1 MRITPL
7 LCLAA
12 VLSAPLA
19 SASSTY
25 TVKNRRIEPR
35 QTLAGA
41 LHGAALP
48 DAQVEAVVSAL
59 EGVFDFRKSR
69 PGDQLRLVMREG
81 VLDFFDYR
89 QSAVD
94 EWQVRRDGDKY
105 VGSKRTIEV
114 EKQVALVSLEISSS
128 LYEAALAAGEDP
140 SIGVVLADVFA
151 WDIDFYRDTRKGD
164 KARALVEKFV
174 SKGRVLRYGEV
185 LAAAYEGGLVGTK
198 RVFRFQPDN
207 GQEKEQANYFQ
218 EDGSSARKTFLKSPL
233 KFAHVTSVF
242 GSRFHPVL
250 QYVKNHNGVDYGTPI
265 GTPVWAVAD
274 GTVTKAQ
281 NTGPGGNT
289 VCVRHINGLETCY
302 LHLSKYGAGVR
313 QGSRVG
319 QKQVIAYSGNTGRTT
334 GPHLHFALKRNG
346 QFVNPLT
353 QKYPRAEPLPKTQLP
368 DFLARAKELASQLD
382 SVSMAAVA
390 GNPGPGPKASTA
402 AAGH

>member
-1 MRITPL
+1 MRIAPL

-12 VLSAPLA
+12 LLAAPLA
-19 SASSTY
+19 SASYTY
-25 TVKNRRIEPR
+25 QVKNRRIEPR

-41 LHGAALP
+41 LHEAALP
-48 DAQVEAVVSAL
+48 DEQVEAVISAL

-69 PGDQLRLVMREG
+69 PGDQFRLVMREG

-114 EKQVALVSLEISSS
+114 EKQVSLVSLEISSS

-185 LAAAYEGGLVGTK
+185 LAAAYEGGLVGKK
-198 RVFRFQPDN
+198 RVFRYQPGN
-207 GQEKEQANYFQ
+207 EQANYFQ

-233 KFAHVTSVF
+233 KYAHITSTF

-250 QYVKNHNGVDYGTPI
+250 QYVKNHNGVDYGTPV

-281 NTGPGGNT
+281 NTGAGGNT

-313 QGSRVG
+313 AGSRVS
-319 QKQVIAYSGNTGRTT
+319 QKQVIAYSGNTGRST

-346 QFVNPLT
+346 QFVNPLN
-353 QKYPRAEPLPKTQLP
+353 QKYPRAEPLPKSELSG
-368 DFLARAKELASQLD
+368 FLARAKELASQLD
-382 SVSMAAVA
+382 AVSASMAAVA
-390 GNPGPGPKASTA
+390 GSPGAGPKAAISSTP
-402 AAGH
+402 

>member
-1 MRITPL
+1 MRIAPL

-12 VLSAPLA
+12 LLAAPFA
-19 SASSTY
+19 SASVSSY

-35 QTLAGA
+35 QTLAQA
-41 LHGAALP
+41 LHDAALP
-48 DAQVEAVVSAL
+48 DVQVEAVISAL

-69 PGDQLRLVMREG
+69 PGDQFRLVMREG

-89 QSAVD
+89 QNAVD

-114 EKQVALVSLEISSS
+114 EKQVSLVTLEITSS

-151 WDIDFYRDTRKGD
+151 WDIDFYRDPRKGD

-198 RVFRFQPDN
+198 RVFRFQQPD
-207 GQEKEQANYFQ
+207 GQANYFQ

-233 KFAHVTSVF
+233 KFAHVTSGF

-250 QYVKNHNGVDYGTPI
+250 QYLKAHNGVDYGTPI

-313 QGSRVG
+313 VGARVS
-319 QKQVIAYSGNTGRTT
+319 QKQVIAYSGNTGRST

-346 QFVNPLT
+346 QFVNPLN
-353 QKYPRAEPLPKTQLP
+353 QKFPRAEPLPKAQLP

-382 SVSMAAVA
+382 SVSMAT
-390 GNPGPGPKASTA
+390 ASGSSSPHA
-402 AAGH
+402 AAVP